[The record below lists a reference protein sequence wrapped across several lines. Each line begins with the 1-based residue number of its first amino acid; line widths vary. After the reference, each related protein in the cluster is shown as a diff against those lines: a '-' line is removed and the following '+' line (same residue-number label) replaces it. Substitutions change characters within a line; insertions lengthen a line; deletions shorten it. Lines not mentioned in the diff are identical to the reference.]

1 MCFIVINNTKLY
13 IIYIR
18 KSKFFSF
25 GPRYH
30 FRVLYN
36 LWFNINHFTF
46 KTCLKPKYTS
56 FFFSLVFRILNR
68 NICVFRWCCATFGG
82 AALAMDSGSGC
93 TTNAAVGMS
102 GLTSGDE
109 FSPTTRLGT
118 RYVSTV
124 SNIPF

>member
-56 FFFSLVFRILNR
+56 FFFFFVSVPYSKPQYLCFQVVLCDIWRCGPGYGLGVRLYNECSSRNVRVDFRGRVLADDETWN
-68 NICVFRWCCATFGG
+68 
-82 AALAMDSGSGC
+82 ALRKYR
-93 TTNAAVGMS
+93 
-102 GLTSGDE
+102 
-109 FSPTTRLGT
+109 F
-118 RYVSTV
+118 
-124 SNIPF
+124 